1 VVKLLATD
9 LDGTLLLPDAT
20 VSPRVAAAIA
30 AAEDAGIEVVILTAR
45 SWRSLRLLAQDAIP
59 RGIAVCSNGAVV
71 YDLATD
77 EIVRTHHIE
86 PATLRAF
93 LARASEELDVAIA
106 WETARRVFRTQRY
119 HELRGSD
126 HLPAAYVASIE
137 FAEDIGDDHEV
148 TKVLVGHASLSP
160 DELFA
165 ALAPFADGVTTT
177 VSGGPFVEVM
187 AAGVTKA
194 LALAAICDERGI
206 DAADVVAVGDHT
218 NDLPM
223 LRWAGRGIAM
233 GNAHPS
239 VLAEIEEHTAS
250 NVDDGLALV
259 IEGLLA

>member
-9 LDGTLLLPDAT
+9 LDGTLLRPDAT

-45 SWRSLRLLAQDAIP
+45 SWRSLRLVAHDAIP

-71 YDLATD
+71 YDLSTD
-77 EIVRTHHIE
+77 EIVRSHHIE
-86 PATLRAF
+86 PVTLRAF
-93 LARASEELDVAIA
+93 LERASAELDLAIA
-106 WETARRVFRTQRY
+106 WETATRVFRTQRY
-119 HELRGSD
+119 HELRGAD
-126 HLPAAYVASIE
+126 HLPAAYVAAIE
-137 FAEDIGDDHEV
+137 FAETIADDHLV
-148 TKVLVGHASLSP
+148 TKVLVGHESLSP

-194 LALAAICDERGI
+194 LALAALCEERGI
-206 DAADVVAVGDHT
+206 DADDVVAVGDHT

-239 VLAEIEEHTAS
+239 VLREIDHHTAS
-250 NVDDGLALV
+250 NLDDGLALV
-259 IEGLLA
+259 IEGLLT